1 MCNALQMPV
10 LPDRIE
16 TERLVIRAW
25 KPEDA
30 PLLHAAVTASTEH
43 LRPWMEWIAFEPT
56 TVEDRRKLI
65 EQWVVDAAEGR
76 DVVYG
81 VFLAGAD
88 GEGPAIG
95 GCGFHDRVGP
105 GGIEIGYW
113 IHVDHCG
120 QGYATELSRGLT
132 DAAFAID
139 GIERVEIH
147 TDKAN
152 AISARVPE
160 RLGYALTAE
169 KPDAIVAPGEVG
181 IDQTWT
187 LLRADWR

>member
-1 MCNALQMPV
+1 M
-10 LPDRIE
+10 LPERIE
-16 TERLVIRAW
+16 TERLVIRQW

-65 EQWVVDAAEGR
+65 EGWVVDAAEGR
-76 DVVYG
+76 DVVFG

-88 GEGPAIG
+88 GEGLAIG
-95 GCGFHDRVGP
+95 GTGFHDRVGP

-113 IHVDHCG
+113 VHIDHCG

-132 DAAFAID
+132 DAAFAIED
-139 GIERVEIH
+139 IDRVEIH

-152 AISARVPE
+152 ELSARVPQ
-160 RLGYALTAE
+160 RLGYELTSESAR
-169 KPDAIVAPGEVG
+169 PIVAPGEVG

-187 LLRADWR
+187 MPRASWR